1 MRKKSATV
9 ATVLRS
15 NPLNV
20 AFRRSLVGNNLQAW
34 HNLVA
39 KIVNVQLTDQR
50 DTFFWSLTQNG
61 HFTVRSMYRTLIA
74 RLPAPRKNLISKL
87 RLPLK
92 LRFLSGIYKKRVVL
106 TKDNLARRQMEG
118 KYKVLFL

>member
-1 MRKKSATV
+1 M
-9 ATVLRS
+9 
-15 NPLNV
+15 

-50 DTFFWSLTQNG
+50 DTFFWSLTQKG
-61 HFTVRSMYRTLIA
+61 HFTVRSMYRTLIG
-74 RLPAPRKNLISKL
+74 RLLAPRKNLIWKL

-92 LRFLSGIYKKRVVL
+92 IKIFIWYLQKGVVL
-106 TKDNLARRQMEG
+106 TKDNLARQQ
-118 KYKVLFL
+118 YKVLFL

>member
-1 MRKKSATV
+1 M
-9 ATVLRS
+9 
-15 NPLNV
+15 

-39 KIVNVQLTDQR
+39 KIANVQLIDQR
-50 DTFFWSLTQNG
+50 DTFFWSRTQNG

-74 RLPAPRKNLISKL
+74 RLPAPHKKLIWKL

-92 LRFLSGIYKKRVVL
+92 IKIFIWYLQKGVVL
-106 TKDNLARRQMEG
+106 TNDNLARRQWRG